1 MRMQQKQAQGRALI
15 LLTIRFYYYQVNE
28 YLLEISLE
36 NEYLVALNIAHEFA
50 NGAIATNP

>member
-1 MRMQQKQAQGRALI
+1 MQRKQAQGRALI
-15 LLTIRFYYYQVNE
+15 LLTIRFYYYQVSE